1 MNKQN
6 LLSTHNLFTLRL
18 LLSLLGTYIGYS
30 YRHTSH
36 DYWFTM
42 MFLFTVIA
50 IAPGYYQ
57 FKQDGDNLRRICS
70 RQISG
75 IHTIPGDKA
84 LTSRL
89 LHWTGGLGAAIVVY
103 AYHSSGRIFHEEAGL
118 IVLLILAL
126 TTYLDGIQTGWR
138 CIFTGLF
145 LGLIAICVAYFDS
158 YVWQLVVLSA
168 AAVAVS
174 YHWNSDVVS

>member
-6 LLSTHNLFTLRL
+6 LLSTHNLFTFRL
-18 LLSLLGTYIGYS
+18 LLSLLGAYIGYT

-36 DYWFTM
+36 DYWFVM

-57 FKQDGDNLRRICS
+57 FKQHGDNLREFIN
-70 RQISG
+70 
-75 IHTIPGDKA
+75 
-84 LTSRL
+84 RL
-89 LHWTGGLGAAIVVY
+89 LHWTGGLSAVIIVY

-126 TTYLDGIQTGWR
+126 TTYLDGIKTGWR
-138 CIFTGLF
+138 CIFAGLF

-158 YVWQLVVLSA
+158 YIRQLAVLAIA
-168 AAVAVS
+168 AIAVS
-174 YHWNSDVVS
+174 YRWNSNM

>member
-1 MNKQN
+1 MNKKN
-6 LLSTHNLFTLRL
+6 LLSLLSNHHLFALRL
-18 LLSLLGTYIGYS
+18 LLSLLGAYIGYS

-36 DYWFTM
+36 DYWFVM

-57 FKQDGDNLRRICS
+57 FKQHGDNL
-70 RQISG
+70 
-75 IHTIPGDKA
+75 KA
-84 LTSRL
+84 LTSQL

-138 CIFTGLF
+138 GIFTGLF
-145 LGLIAICVAYFDS
+145 LGLITVCVAYLDG
-158 YVWQLVVLSA
+158 YIWQLAVLAIA
-168 AAVAVS
+168 AITIS
-174 YHWNSDVVS
+174 YHWNSDVAS